1 MRQAMLRYAVIL
13 TQDDNDAVLATFP
26 DFPEAT
32 TFGEDGEEAL
42 LRAVDAIETAIQGRI
57 GDREDVPLP
66 DPAVPISVELPMQ
79 TSLKVLLYRAMRERK
94 MRKASL
100 ARHLGW
106 KAPQVDRLFDL
117 RHASRLDQLEAA
129 FAALGKRID
138 VVVSDAG

>member
-1 MRQAMLRYAVIL
+1 MLRYAVIL
-13 TQDDNDAVLATFP
+13 TKDDNDTVLVTFP
-26 DFPEAT
+26 DFPEAA
-32 TFGEDGEEAL
+32 TFGEDREEAL

-57 GDREDVPLP
+57 GDRENVALP
-66 DPAVPISVELPMQ
+66 GPAVPMSVELPMQ

-94 MRKASL
+94 LRKANL
-100 ARHLGW
+100 ARRLGW

-117 RHASRLDQLEAA
+117 RHASRLDQFEAA

>member
-1 MRQAMLRYAVIL
+1 MLRYAVNL
-13 TQDDNDAVLATFP
+13 TQDDNDTILVTFP

-32 TFGEDGEEAL
+32 TFGEDREEAL

-66 DPAVPISVELPMQ
+66 GPAVPMSVELPMQ

-94 MRKASL
+94 LRKAGL
-100 ARHLGW
+100 ARRLGW

-117 RHASRLDQLEAA
+117 RHASRLEQLEAA